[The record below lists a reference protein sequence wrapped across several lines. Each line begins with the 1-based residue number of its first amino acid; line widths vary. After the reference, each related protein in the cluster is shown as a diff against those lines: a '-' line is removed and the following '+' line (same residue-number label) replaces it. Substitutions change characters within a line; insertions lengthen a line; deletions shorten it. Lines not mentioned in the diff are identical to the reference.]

1 MTSDGEGRGEHAGH
15 GRHELGGADWDP
27 LLDETGEDSRLTPL
41 FVALLTIACLLAAV
55 GIATGSTVT
64 IVGAMVVSP
73 DFGPLAALAVAGATG
88 HPELARR
95 ALRAL
100 GVGFAL
106 AMAATTVMGLIARGV
121 GADLSAVTESSQI
134 SFVYRVGGWS
144 VLVALLAGAAG
155 TLALTSHKSGPLV
168 GVFISVTT
176 VPAAACVT
184 LAAVIGEWQVA
195 GEALLQLL
203 VNMTGVVVAA
213 VIVLWLRRERLEE
226 SRRRAISGAARRP

>member
-1 MTSDGEGRGEHAGH
+1 M
-15 GRHELGGADWDP
+15 
-27 LLDETGEDSRLTPL
+27 
-41 FVALLTIACLLAAV
+41 
-55 GIATGSTVT
+55 
-64 IVGAMVVSP
+64 
-73 DFGPLAALAVAGATG
+73 
-88 HPELARR
+88 
-95 ALRAL
+95 
-100 GVGFAL
+100 
-106 AMAATTVMGLIARGV
+106 
-121 GADLSAVTESSQI
+121 
-134 SFVYRVGGWS
+134 
-144 VLVALLAGAAG
+144 LVALLAGAAG